1 VPVRVLI
8 WIVRLIV
15 VGLLVWFAAKNA
27 GSVTLRGFLDS
38 TIEAPLVLI
47 LLAFFGGGLL
57 LGLVSSLGAVFKLK
71 REIRKLNRA
80 LSHASH
86 ANHGQQAPQVLKGE
100 AVPLSTSVSVLDV
113 TGPIPRLDLS
123 STADKRQ

>member
-1 VPVRVLI
+1 MRVLI
-8 WIVRLIV
+8 WIVRIIV
-15 VGLLVWFAAKNA
+15 VVLLVWFAAKNS

-47 LLAFFGGGLL
+47 LLAFFGGGLF

-80 LSHASH
+80 LSHNTGQTHQPNH
-86 ANHGQQAPQVLKGE
+86 APKGE
-100 AVPLSTSVSVLDV
+100 PVPLSTSVNVLDV

-123 STADKRQ
+123 TTADKRQ

>member
-1 VPVRVLI
+1 MRVLI

-27 GSVTLRGFLDS
+27 GTVTLRGFLDS
-38 TIEAPLVLI
+38 SIEAPLVLI
-47 LLAFFGGGLL
+47 LLTFFGGGLL

-80 LSHASH
+80 LSHANH
-86 ANHGQQAPQVLKGE
+86 PNHGQQPSPAQKGE
-100 AVPLSTSVSVLDV
+100 PVPLSTSVSVLDV

-123 STADKRQ
+123 STVDKRQ

>member
-1 VPVRVLI
+1 MRILI

-15 VGLLVWFAAKNA
+15 VGLLVWFAAKNS

-47 LLAFFGGGLL
+47 LLAFFGGGLF

-80 LSHASH
+80 LSHNAH
-86 ANHGQQAPQVLKGE
+86 QPHPAPKGE
-100 AVPLSTSVSVLDV
+100 PVPLSTSVNVLDV

-123 STADKRQ
+123 TTADKRQ

>member
-1 VPVRVLI
+1 VRILI

-47 LLAFFGGGLL
+47 LLAFFGGGLF

-80 LSHASH
+80 LSHNAH
-86 ANHGQQAPQVLKGE
+86 QPNPAPKGE
-100 AVPLSTSVSVLDV
+100 PVPLSTSVNVLDV

-123 STADKRQ
+123 TTADKRQ